1 MNNYIKALI
10 VILVCLA
17 VLIPFV
23 SNDPDG
29 LSRVAEDLGV
39 NETVSP
45 SQTLMQDYD
54 IPIVKNDYGSTLFA
68 GVIGVFLVLG
78 AALFLGKVLS
88 KNNS

>member
-17 VLIPFV
+17 VLIPFA

-29 LSRVAEDLGV
+29 LKRVAENLGV
-39 NETVSP
+39 EETESP
-45 SQTLMQDYD
+45 SQTLMQDYA

-68 GVIGVFLVLG
+68 GVIGVFLVLV
-78 AALFLGKVLS
+78 AALFLGKALS